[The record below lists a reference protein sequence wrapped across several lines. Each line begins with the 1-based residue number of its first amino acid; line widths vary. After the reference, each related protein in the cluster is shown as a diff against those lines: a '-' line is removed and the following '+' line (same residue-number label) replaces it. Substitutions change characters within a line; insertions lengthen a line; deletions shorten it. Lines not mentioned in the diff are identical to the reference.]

1 MKLQEI
7 TEPGAYWAI
16 DKNGKHHACDVVMT
30 LGGAVPMGLD
40 PRLKIEGYIKRKLT
54 LDNIQYQPRKKLF

>member
-7 TEPGAYWAI
+7 TEPGEYWAI
-16 DKNGKHHACDVVMT
+16 DKNGKHHACTVAMT

-40 PRLKIEGYIKRKLT
+40 PSLRIRAYIKRGPVLAE
-54 LDNIQYQPRKKLF
+54 IQYRERKKIY

>member
-7 TEPGAYWAI
+7 TESGEYWAI
-16 DKNGKHHACDVVMT
+16 DKNGKHHACTVTMT

-40 PRLKIEGYIKRKLT
+40 PSLRIRAYIKRGPVLES
-54 LDNIQYQPRKKLF
+54 IQYKARKKIY

>member
-16 DKNGKHHACDVVMT
+16 DKNGKHHACTVTMT

-40 PRLKIEGYIKRKLT
+40 PSLRIRAYIKRGPALAE
-54 LDNIQYQPRKKLF
+54 IQYKARKKIF

>member
-7 TEPGAYWAI
+7 TEPGEYWAI
-16 DKNGKHHACDVVMT
+16 DKNGKHHACTVTMT

-40 PRLKIEGYIKRKLT
+40 PRLLIRAYIKRGPALA
-54 LDNIQYQPRKKLF
+54 DIQYKARKKIF

>member
-7 TEPGAYWAI
+7 TEPGEYWAI
-16 DKNGKHHACDVVMT
+16 DKNGKHHACTVTMT

-40 PRLKIEGYIKRKLT
+40 PSLRIRAYIKRGPALAE
-54 LDNIQYQPRKKLF
+54 IQYKARKKIY

>member
-16 DKNGKHHACDVVMT
+16 DKNGKHHACNIVMV
-30 LGGAVPMGLD
+30 LGMAVPQDLD
-40 PRLKIEGYIKRKLT
+40 PTKIRAYIKRSPVPAE
-54 LDNIQYQPRKKLF
+54 IQYRERKKIF

>member
-7 TEPGAYWAI
+7 TEPGEYWAI
-16 DKNGKHHACDVVMT
+16 DKNGKHHACDIMMT

-40 PRLKIEGYIKRKLT
+40 PSLRIRAYIKRGPVLAE
-54 LDNIQYQPRKKLF
+54 IQYRERKKVY